1 MSDAQSEMHAALEE
15 AQRAD
20 QKKRE
25 AAKALQARRHEYE
38 TANLRGRQKQ
48 ISRARAALEA
58 GQAAFEAAKRDVQR
72 LYDRSEEVVQAQ
84 VSLGR
89 RTRNSGGSA
98 AARSAAR
105 RETLRPGRTPGH
117 SRQVTTPAGRC
128 ATIGRGRPERRLVRD
143 PAPKANDRCLF
154 GLLRFAATGRVER
167 DAPILDLLQPRT
179 NKSNRPLAVIA
190 AARNSDTSAAWTVPP
205 ELG

>member
-1 MSDAQSEMHAALEE
+1 VTCSGSMTD
-15 AQRAD
+15 
-20 QKKRE
+20 
-25 AAKALQARRHEYE
+25 RRR
-38 TANLRGRQKQ
+38 L
-48 ISRARAALEA
+48 SRL
-58 GQAAFEAAKRDVQR
+58 K
-72 LYDRSEEVVQAQ
+72 
-84 VSLGR
+84 LGR

-98 AARSAAR
+98 AARSAAW

-128 ATIGRGRPERRLVRD
+128 ATLGRGRPERRLVRD

-154 GLLRFAATGRVER
+154 GLLRFAARGRVER

-190 AARNSDTSAAWTVPP
+190 AARNSDTSAAWTVRARTRLSACRLQCVEHRGERIYRFLDRSVQNCLISMQREFGAAGRHLGCRADCDAAVD
-205 ELG
+205 ELLG